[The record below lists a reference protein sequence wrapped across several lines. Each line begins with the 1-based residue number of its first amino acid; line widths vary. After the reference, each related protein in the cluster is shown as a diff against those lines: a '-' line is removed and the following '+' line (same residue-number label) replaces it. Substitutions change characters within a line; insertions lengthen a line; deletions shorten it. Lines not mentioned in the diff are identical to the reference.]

1 MGKFGRFIITG
12 GGTGYLP
19 VAPGTWGSAGA
30 CVVYLVIAAAC
41 GGSPCVMAGAM
52 ALLAVLASVGCVALG
67 DFAEKA
73 FGKKDPSQCT
83 LDEWAGQAVALCLL
97 PSAPSWTAHV
107 VAAAAAFFAFRF
119 FDIVKPA
126 PAGMSQK
133 LRAGW
138 GIVCDDLVAGIYAN
152 LLCQVILRLWVLPWV
167 HPA

>member
-1 MGKFGRFIITG
+1 MNRLGKIAASGL
-12 GGTGYLP
+12 GTGYLP
-19 VAPGTWGSAGA
+19 VAPGTWGSAAA
-30 CVVYLVIAAAC
+30 CALYLVIAAAC
-41 GGSPCVMAGAM
+41 AVPPAATAATM
-52 ALLAVLASVGCVALG
+52 ALLAVIASVGCVALG

-97 PSAPSWTAHV
+97 PSAPSWGAHLAV
-107 VAAAAAFFAFRF
+107 VAAAFLAFRF